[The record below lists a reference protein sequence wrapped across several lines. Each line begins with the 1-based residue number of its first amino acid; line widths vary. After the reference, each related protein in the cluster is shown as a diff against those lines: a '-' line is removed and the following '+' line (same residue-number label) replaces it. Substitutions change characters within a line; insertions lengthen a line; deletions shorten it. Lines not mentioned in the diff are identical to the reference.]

1 MKVALVYN
9 DSPKT
14 LRTVE
19 RLQNLLVQRQIA
31 VDQKHPDLVLS
42 IGGDGTMLYA
52 FHKYLRQ
59 IDQVNFVGVHT
70 GHLGFYTDWWDYELP
85 DMVNALRDKKPTID
99 DYPLLEIRV
108 TDNKQTQK
116 VMALN
121 EATMRG
127 IVKTFAAQVELQGR
141 PFESF
146 RGDGLC
152 VSTPTGSTAY
162 NKSLGGAVIQPS
174 LRTMQLAEI
183 ASLNN
188 RVFRTLSA
196 PLVVAPDETIT
207 IKPDHP
213 SDITIVV
220 DGRKVEHERL
230 VQVEFKISKH
240 AIRFARYRPLNFWNR
255 VHVAFIGQN

>member
-9 DSPKT
+9 NTPKT
-14 LRTVE
+14 LKTVE
-19 RLQNLLVQRQIA
+19 RLKNLLVQRQILI
-31 VDQKHPDLVLS
+31 DQDKPDLVLS

-52 FHKYLRQ
+52 FHKYSPQ

-85 DMVNALRDKKPTID
+85 SMVNALCDKQPTID
-99 DYPLLEIRV
+99 DYPLLEVKV
-108 TDNKQTQK
+108 TDEERTQK
-116 VMALN
+116 VWALN
-121 EATMRG
+121 EASLRG
-127 IVKTFAAQVELQGR
+127 IVKTFAAKVELQGR

-183 ASLNN
+183 ASINN

-220 DGRKVEHERL
+220 DGRKVHHKRL
-230 VQVEFKISKH
+230 QQVDFRISKH
-240 AIRFARYRPLNFWNR
+240 SIRFARYRPLNFWNR
-255 VHVAFIGQN
+255 VHVAFIGQD